1 MVVDNRIRMMLNFP
15 DQPTIGQ
22 KFHLYVWDG
31 EKWTMTLPPQ
41 QAGDPA
47 SNLDPRMNVADIVAP
62 GTLTLYSRDDHR
74 HPTDDTLAPI
84 EDAVLTGLSN
94 ITHASVGSS
103 NVVGKIAAIAK
114 GHTFGS
120 ASGNITVAVDKADTN
135 IILYDDK
142 VNAGNWA
149 GFGSDASGRFFI
161 RTGDS
166 GSPAAAFW
174 MDQQRQASFLQIP
187 DAPTPPLDDNSL
199 KLATT
204 SYVLNTPAQAGGPYL
219 PLSGGTVTGGI
230 MYINGDLRTYWSN
243 GTGCIYLNAYG
254 DRYLYYDGGGYYMNG
269 AHAYTANGR
278 LWGNGDF
285 NWPIINERLA
295 YYGDYN
301 AGTNT
306 GLQEP
311 WGGCIYTGM
320 GGHAQTNGSGIIQR
334 MRQWQVCTSSWWA
347 VGYA

>member
-1 MVVDNRIRMMLNFP
+1 MMLNFP

-47 SNLDPRMNVADIVAP
+47 SNIDPLMNVTDIVAP
-62 GTLTLYSRDDHR
+62 GVLTVYSRGDHR
-74 HPTDDTLAPI
+74 HPADDARAPL
-84 EDAVLTGLSN
+84 EDAVLTGISN
-94 ITHASVGSS
+94 ITHALVGSS
-103 NVVGKIAAIAK
+103 NVSGKIAAVAK
-114 GHTFGS
+114 GHVFGL
-120 ASGNITVAVDKADTN
+120 ASGNILVAAAKVDTN

-149 GFGSDASGRFFI
+149 GFGSDDSGRFFI

-174 MDQQRQASFLQIP
+174 MDQQRQASFLQTP

-204 SYVLNTPAQAGGPYL
+204 EFVLGIPAQVGGPYL
-219 PLSGGTVTGGI
+219 PLSGGTVTGGT

-243 GTGCIYLNAYG
+243 GTGAVYLNANG
-254 DRYLYYDGGGYYMNG
+254 DRYLYYDGGGYYLNG

-285 NWPIINERLA
+285 NWPIINERLVWQ
-295 YYGDYN
+295 GTWNIGIN
-301 AGTNT
+301 A

-311 WGGCIYTGM
+311 WGGCIFTGM
-320 GGHAQTNGSGIIQR
+320 SGHSAAGSGNQLMQG